1 MSARKRL
8 PNRRPSHVETL
19 EVTGQEFTACIGF
32 DPKTGQPCE
41 IFLDASKRD
50 SMFGAML
57 SDAAVTISIALQND
71 IPAAALAKS
80 IGRLPDGLAG
90 PADLDGAEPGRVPA
104 SPIGAALDLLCSFA
118 RGPVKAG

>member
-1 MSARKRL
+1 MNARKRL

-57 SDAAVTISIALQND
+57 SDAAVVISIALQNG

-80 IGRLPDGLAG
+80 IGRLPIIPVG
-90 PADLDGAEPGRVPA
+90 PADLESRQPGRAPA
-104 SPIGAALDLLCSFA
+104 SPIGAALDLLRRFEEN
-118 RGPVKAG
+118 